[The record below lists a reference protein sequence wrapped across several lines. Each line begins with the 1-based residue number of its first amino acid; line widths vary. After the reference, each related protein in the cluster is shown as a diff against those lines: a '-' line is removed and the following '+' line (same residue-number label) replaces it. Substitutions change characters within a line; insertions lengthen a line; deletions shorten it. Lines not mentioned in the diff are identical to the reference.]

1 MTKHI
6 TLKEWQDSFKSK
18 NATDAVEPSCI
29 QENDDFNARLDKIIA
44 DAGKVAVRKYQSNIQ
59 PVLYQIDRVCAG
71 IANELVQN
79 HSPESIYMPFS
90 DAWTEVKKLI
100 WEIENGIVK

>member
-6 TLKEWQDSFKSK
+6 TLKEWQDSFKPK
-18 NATDAVEPSCI
+18 NATDAVEPPCTH
-29 QENDDFNARLDKIIA
+29 EPDDFNARLDKIIA
-44 DAGKVAVRKYQSNIQ
+44 DAGRVAVRKYQSSIQ
-59 PVLYQIDRVCAG
+59 PVLYQNDRVCAS

-79 HSPESIYMPFS
+79 HSPKSVYMPFS

-100 WEIENGIVK
+100 WEIENGIMK